1 MSINS
6 GSLASLSL
14 SCCWLNEKD
23 QDVISYRQQVNPFAL
38 DDVDTCPSGCH
49 GHQSENYLM
58 SGDQMGEA
66 EQTAG
71 GDRCLQ
77 MFFEIPG
84 YHFHILSL

>member
-6 GSLASLSL
+6 GSLVSL
-14 SCCWLNEKD
+14 SCCWLYEED
-23 QDVISYRQQVNPFAL
+23 QDVISCRQQVNPFAL
-38 DDVDTCPSGCH
+38 DDADMCPSGRR

-58 SGDQMGEA
+58 SGDRMDEA

-77 MFFEIPG
+77 MFF
-84 YHFHILSL
+84 